1 MLTFEQQRLL
11 TPEQVD
17 SYFELLMRRPVQ
29 RCQSTDDDVY
39 LNGDYILHGTRRAH
53 EWGE

>member
-17 SYFELLMRRPVQ
+17 SYFELLMRRPVK
-29 RCQSTDDDVY
+29 RLDPNSETY
-39 LNGDYILHGTRRAH
+39 LAGDYAMRDGRRAH